1 MMRAMK
7 SHAELELIAALD
19 AIGAATAD
27 EASAFSAHRASC
39 AACRGARDEYE
50 EAASFLARDLDPV
63 TPPAEL
69 RDRIFMAIDGQE
81 DSENENV
88 VDARDRFG
96 TRRWWMVA
104 AVLFLALWGWREMSV
119 RVIREKV
126 NSREAEMRRLAGQN
140 QLLTT
145 RNEKLSAEMAA
156 LASQD
161 TRTIALTGQQ
171 ISPSASAK
179 VFLEPQQRRAV
190 VFFYNLPANP
200 SDKSYQLWILRA
212 DQPRPQ
218 SAGVFD
224 VTAAGGASISIENLP
239 LSTEIKGLAVTLEP
253 KGGVAQPT
261 NTNFFVAGST

>member
-1 MMRAMK
+1 MMT
-7 SHAELELIAALD
+7 HETLESIAALD

-27 EASAFSAHRASC
+27 EASAFRAHLETC
-39 AACRGARDEYE
+39 ADCRRARDEYE
-50 EAASFLARDLDPV
+50 VALSLLARDLDPV
-63 TPPAEL
+63 APPPDV
-69 RDRIFMAIDGQE
+69 RDRIFATIDGRDE
-81 DSENENV
+81 GHNV
-88 VDARDRFG
+88 VDAHDRFG
-96 TRRWWMVA
+96 FSRWWMA
-104 AVLFLALWGWREMSV
+104 AAALFLALWGWRELSV
-119 RVIREKV
+119 RVVRERV
-126 NSREAEMRRLAGQN
+126 NSRDAEIRRLAGEN
-140 QLLTT
+140 QLLTA

-156 LASQD
+156 LASPD

-171 ISPSASAK
+171 VSPSASAK

-212 DQPRPQ
+212 DQPKPQ

-224 VTAAGGASISIENLP
+224 VTKNGGASISIENLP
-239 LSTEIKGLAVTLEP
+239 LATEIKGLAVTLEP